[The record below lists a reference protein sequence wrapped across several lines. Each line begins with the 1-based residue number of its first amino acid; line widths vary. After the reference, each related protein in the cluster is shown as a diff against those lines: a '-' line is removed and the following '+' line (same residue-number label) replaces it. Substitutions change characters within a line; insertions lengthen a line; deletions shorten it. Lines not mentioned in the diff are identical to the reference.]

1 METIVLIQIAYL
13 ALFGMLH
20 SFLASLPFERLAW
33 RIFGSG
39 MDRWYLPAFSAI
51 IAVTIMPLVLLLLL
65 FPGQTLYVMPS
76 RWPWLMVAG
85 QAVATLGTAS
95 AFVHASNRF
104 SISAQLSSPKLSTP
118 SSLVCVESTA
128 GSGTRFFFL
137 A

>member
-76 RWPWLMVAG
+76 RWPWLMVVRPG
-85 QAVATLGTAS
+85 GGYS
-95 AFVHASNRF
+95 RHS
-104 SISAQLSSPKLSTP
+104 LSL
-118 SSLVCVESTA
+118 CA
-128 GSGTRFFFL
+128 CF
-137 A
+137 